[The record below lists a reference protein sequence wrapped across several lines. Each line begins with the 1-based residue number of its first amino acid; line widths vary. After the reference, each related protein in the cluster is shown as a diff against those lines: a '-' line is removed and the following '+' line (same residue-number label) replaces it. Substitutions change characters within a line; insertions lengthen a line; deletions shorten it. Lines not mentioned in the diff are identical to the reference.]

1 MHAPVPIA
9 VPRRQGHKG
18 SRGGTMPVTTMI
30 ALVATMVATA
40 FLSGIFGMAGGLIL
54 IGVLFALLPVPEAMS
69 LHAVTQMASNGWR
82 GVLWIKYVSW
92 RAVAAYLGGCLIAFI
107 LWSLW
112 RYVPD
117 KATALLALGITPF
130 LVRLV
135 PATLRPDPQN
145 FVHGG
150 LFGAICMTLM
160 LLTGVTGPILD
171 TYFLGGGLERRQ
183 IIATKA
189 ICQVFGHGAKF
200 VYFGGLVAEA
210 ASVDPLMAI
219 LAVAASIV
227 GTSAAKP
234 VLERLTDTQYRSWT
248 THIVTV
254 IAGFYVAQGLYLLL
268 AR

>member
-1 MHAPVPIA
+1 
-9 VPRRQGHKG
+9 
-18 SRGGTMPVTTMI
+18 MPLTTMI

-40 FLSGIFGMAGGLIL
+40 FLSGIFGMAGGLVL
-54 IGVLFALLPVPEAMS
+54 IGVLFLVLPLPDAMA

-82 GVLWIKYVSW
+82 GVLWINHVSW

-107 LWSLW
+107 AWSLV

-117 KATALLALGITPF
+117 KATALLALGLTPF

-135 PATLRPDPQN
+135 PANLKPDPQN
-145 FVHGG
+145 FLHGG
-150 LFGAICMTLM
+150 IFGAICMTLM

-200 VYFGGLVAEA
+200 IYFGGLVAGA
-210 ASVDPLMAI
+210 ASLDPLMAA
-219 LAVAASIV
+219 LAVAASIA
-227 GTSAAKP
+227 GTTAAKP
-234 VLERLTDTQYRSWT
+234 VLERLTDTQYRTWT
-248 THIVTV
+248 THIITV
-254 IAGFYVAQGLYLLL
+254 IAGFYVLQGLWLVV
-268 AR
+268 RG

>member
-1 MHAPVPIA
+1 
-9 VPRRQGHKG
+9 
-18 SRGGTMPVTTMI
+18 MPLTTMI

-40 FLSGIFGMAGGLIL
+40 FLSGIFGIAGGLVL
-54 IGVLFALLPVPEAMS
+54 IGVLFLVLPLPDAMA

-82 GVLWIKYVSW
+82 GVLWINHVSW

-107 LWSLW
+107 AWSLV

-117 KATALLALGITPF
+117 KATALLALGLTPF

-135 PATLRPDPQN
+135 PANLKPDPQN
-145 FVHGG
+145 FLHGG
-150 LFGAICMTLM
+150 IFGAICMTLM

-200 VYFGGLVAEA
+200 IYFGGLVAGA
-210 ASVDPLMAI
+210 ASLDPLMAA
-219 LAVAASIV
+219 LAVAASIA
-227 GTSAAKP
+227 GTTAAKP
-234 VLERLTDTQYRSWT
+234 VLERLTDTQYRTWT
-248 THIVTV
+248 THIITV
-254 IAGFYVAQGLYLLL
+254 IAGFYVLQGLWLVV
-268 AR
+268 RG

>member
-1 MHAPVPIA
+1 
-9 VPRRQGHKG
+9 
-18 SRGGTMPVTTMI
+18 MPLTTMI

-40 FLSGIFGMAGGLIL
+40 FLSGIFGMAGGLVL
-54 IGVLFALLPVPEAMS
+54 IGVLFLVLPLPDAMA

-82 GVLWIKYVSW
+82 GVLWIKHVSW

-107 LWSLW
+107 AWSLV

-117 KATALLALGITPF
+117 KAIALLALGLTPF

-135 PATLRPDPQN
+135 PANLKPDPQN
-145 FVHGG
+145 FLHGG
-150 LFGAICMTLM
+150 IFGAICMTLM

-200 VYFGGLVAEA
+200 IYFGGLVAGA
-210 ASVDPLMAI
+210 ASLDPLMAV
-219 LAVAASIV
+219 LAVAASIA
-227 GTSAAKP
+227 GTTAAKP
-234 VLERLTDTQYRSWT
+234 VLERLTDTQYRTWT
-248 THIVTV
+248 THIITV
-254 IAGFYVAQGLYLLL
+254 IAGFYVLQGLWLVV
-268 AR
+268 RG

>member
-1 MHAPVPIA
+1 
-9 VPRRQGHKG
+9 
-18 SRGGTMPVTTMI
+18 MPLTTMI

-40 FLSGIFGMAGGLIL
+40 FLSGIFGMAGGLVL
-54 IGVLFALLPVPEAMS
+54 IGVLFLVLPLPDAMA

-82 GVLWIKYVSW
+82 GVLWIKHVSW

-107 LWSLW
+107 AWSLV

-117 KATALLALGITPF
+117 KAIALLALGLTTF

-135 PATLRPDPQN
+135 PANLKPDPQN
-145 FVHGG
+145 FLHGG
-150 LFGAICMTLM
+150 IFGAICMTLM

-200 VYFGGLVAEA
+200 IYFGGLVAGA
-210 ASVDPLMAI
+210 ASLDPLMAA
-219 LAVAASIV
+219 LAVAASIA
-227 GTSAAKP
+227 GTTAAKP
-234 VLERLTDTQYRSWT
+234 VLERLTDTQYRTWT
-248 THIVTV
+248 THIITV
-254 IAGFYVAQGLYLLL
+254 IAGFYVLQGLWLVV
-268 AR
+268 RG

>member
-1 MHAPVPIA
+1 
-9 VPRRQGHKG
+9 
-18 SRGGTMPVTTMI
+18 MPLTTMI

-40 FLSGIFGMAGGLIL
+40 FLSGIFGMAGGLVL
-54 IGVLFALLPVPEAMS
+54 IGVLFLVLPLPDAMA

-82 GVLWIKYVSW
+82 GVLWIKHVSW

-107 LWSLW
+107 AWSLV

-117 KATALLALGITPF
+117 KAIALLALGLTPF

-135 PATLRPDPQN
+135 PANLKPDPQN
-145 FVHGG
+145 FLHGG
-150 LFGAICMTLM
+150 IFGAICMTLM

-200 VYFGGLVAEA
+200 IYFGGLVAGA
-210 ASVDPLMAI
+210 ASLDPLMAA
-219 LAVAASIV
+219 LAVAASIA
-227 GTSAAKP
+227 GTTAAKP
-234 VLERLTDTQYRSWT
+234 VLERLTDTQYRTWT
-248 THIVTV
+248 THIITV
-254 IAGFYVAQGLYLLL
+254 IAGFYVLQGLWLVV
-268 AR
+268 RG

>member
-1 MHAPVPIA
+1 
-9 VPRRQGHKG
+9 
-18 SRGGTMPVTTMI
+18 MPLTTMI

-40 FLSGIFGMAGGLIL
+40 FLSGIFGMAGGLVL
-54 IGVLFALLPVPEAMS
+54 IGVLFLVLPLPDAMA

-82 GVLWIKYVSW
+82 GVLWIKHVSW

-107 LWSLW
+107 AWSLV

-117 KATALLALGITPF
+117 KATALLALGLTPF

-135 PATLRPDPQN
+135 PANLKPDPQN
-145 FVHGG
+145 FLHGG
-150 LFGAICMTLM
+150 IFGAICMTLM

-200 VYFGGLVAEA
+200 IYFGGLVAGA
-210 ASVDPLMAI
+210 ASLDPLMAA
-219 LAVAASIV
+219 LAVAASIA
-227 GTSAAKP
+227 GTTAAKP
-234 VLERLTDTQYRSWT
+234 VLERLTDTQYRTWT
-248 THIVTV
+248 THIITV
-254 IAGFYVAQGLYLLL
+254 IAGFYVLQGLWLVV
-268 AR
+268 RG

>member
-1 MHAPVPIA
+1 
-9 VPRRQGHKG
+9 
-18 SRGGTMPVTTMI
+18 MPLTTMI

-40 FLSGIFGMAGGLIL
+40 FLSGIFGIAGGLVL
-54 IGVLFALLPVPEAMS
+54 IGVLFLVLPLPDAMA

-82 GVLWIKYVSW
+82 GVLWINHVSW

-107 LWSLW
+107 AWSLV

-117 KATALLALGITPF
+117 KATALLALGLTPF

-135 PATLRPDPQN
+135 PANLKPDPQN
-145 FVHGG
+145 FLHGG
-150 LFGAICMTLM
+150 IFGAICMTSM

-200 VYFGGLVAEA
+200 IYFGGLVAGA
-210 ASVDPLMAI
+210 ASLDPLMAA
-219 LAVAASIV
+219 LAVAASIA
-227 GTSAAKP
+227 GTTAAKP
-234 VLERLTDTQYRSWT
+234 VLERLTDTQYRTWT
-248 THIVTV
+248 THIITV
-254 IAGFYVAQGLYLLL
+254 IAGFYVLQGLWLVV
-268 AR
+268 RG

>member
-1 MHAPVPIA
+1 
-9 VPRRQGHKG
+9 
-18 SRGGTMPVTTMI
+18 MPVSTMI

-40 FLSGIFGMAGGLIL
+40 FLSGIFGMAGGLVL
-54 IGVLFALLPVPEAMS
+54 IGVLLALLPVPEAMA

-92 RAVAAYLGGCLIAFI
+92 RAVAAYLGGCFIAFGG
-107 LWSLW
+107 WSLV

-117 KATALLALGITPF
+117 KAVALLALGTTPF
-130 LVRLV
+130 LVRLI
-135 PATLRPDPQN
+135 PANLKPDPQS

-150 LFGAICMTLM
+150 IFGAICMTLM

-200 VYFGGLVAEA
+200 IYFGGLVAEA
-210 ASVDPLMAI
+210 ASVDPLMAA
-219 LAVAASIV
+219 LAIAASIA
-227 GTSAAKP
+227 GTTAAKP
-234 VLERLTDTQYRSWT
+234 VLERLSDTQYRTWT
-248 THIVTV
+248 THIITV
-254 IAGFYVAQGLYLLL
+254 VAGFYVVQGLYLLL
-268 AR
+268 SR